1 MAVFRGYPGLTPYIH
16 NISIYTLSI
25 YICEEFHPY
34 DPLKTY
40 IHLHSTSKTCGD
52 DDDDDEDE
60 DAMMRMMMMM
70 MRMMRMMTMRIQYD
84 TMRMHLLTNAESSF
98 CFDCR
103 CLMHHV
109 PYAHPIRSPE
119 HSHASSAARN
129 ELLDCHTWVHS
140 SP

>member
-1 MAVFRGYPGLTPYIH
+1 M
-16 NISIYTLSI
+16 
-25 YICEEFHPY
+25 CEEFHPY

-52 DDDDDEDE
+52 DDDDDEDDE
-60 DAMMRMMMMM
+60 DEDGMMRRMMMM
-70 MRMMRMMTMRIQYD
+70 MMRMMTMRIQYD
-84 TMRMHLLTNAESSF
+84 TMRMHLLTNAESSL

-109 PYAHPIRSPE
+109 RYAHPIRSPE